1 MSEVKGSEV
10 NRYLL
15 PEEEERTELQAGI
28 IKAPYN
34 PNIILGASPQQS

>member
-15 PEEEERTELQAGI
+15 PEEERTELQAGI
-28 IKAPYN
+28 IKAPYD